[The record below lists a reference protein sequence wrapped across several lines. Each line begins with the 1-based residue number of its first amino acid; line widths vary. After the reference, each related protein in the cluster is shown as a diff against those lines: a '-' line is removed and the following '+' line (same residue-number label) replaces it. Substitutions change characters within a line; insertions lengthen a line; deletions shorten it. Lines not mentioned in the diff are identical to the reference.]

1 VLNYFTLVSFSLL
14 DFLEAAEISL
24 DPIPEQEDGERRN
37 LSTLVFAVLASI
49 LSGRCLRILQ
59 SLRRRNGFEAWRL
72 LCLEFE
78 PKIAQ
83 RRFGMLQ
90 SIMSPNLGQTDQ
102 DFENKFAEWKAEVS
116 RYEDYIGKE
125 LDQDIKIAVLLRQ
138 APAALRMHLQINSN
152 AFENSFAQLE
162 SVIQSYIQSR
172 KLWNAAGDKGHK
184 PMEVDWVGKGGKGK
198 GKGEGQKWK
207 GKGKQKGQQDHEQL
221 SWNGDAG
228 NKGQNGGKG
237 KGKGKADR
245 EQKCFNCGKKGHWA
259 KDCWSKAVRQ
269 VTWEDEPEEAYS
281 GTAGSS
287 TQAPAGQTLP
297 TGILNR
303 RDVSSVMLGSV
314 QGNPSRPKPQSEA
327 VVGLGRRTPSR

>member
-1 VLNYFTLVSFSLL
+1 
-14 DFLEAAEISL
+14 
-24 DPIPEQEDGERRN
+24 
-37 LSTLVFAVLASI
+37 
-49 LSGRCLRILQ
+49 
-59 SLRRRNGFEAWRL
+59 
-72 LCLEFE
+72 
-78 PKIAQ
+78 
-83 RRFGMLQ
+83 
-90 SIMSPNLGQTDQ
+90 
-102 DFENKFAEWKAEVS
+102 
-116 RYEDYIGKE
+116 
-125 LDQDIKIAVLLRQ
+125 
-138 APAALRMHLQINSN
+138 
-152 AFENSFAQLE
+152 
-162 SVIQSYIQSR
+162 VIQSYIQSR
-172 KLWNAAGDKGHK
+172 KLWNATGDKGHK

-198 GKGEGQKWK
+198 GKGKGKKGK

-287 TQAPAGQTLP
+287 TQAPAEQTLP

-314 QGNPSRPKPQSEA
+314 QGDLSRPKPQSGA
-327 VVGLGRRTPSR
+327 VVPSTTGHTAAHNHQTGAGRTWIFELGVGPEVGEGTEGNITIDSGSVIHVCSPAFGQCSGHALRKDRNLQIHGAGGHNIKHHGQQQIDL